1 MQLITP
7 VGGLYSNV
15 NQGIFQPNTAYTQQA
30 LNISRWKCSKL
41 NEAVQ
46 KKILWRFLTA
56 IYQLREKIGVCKNN

>member
-30 LNISRWKCSKL
+30 LNISRWKCSKT
-41 NEAVQ
+41 
-46 KKILWRFLTA
+46 KRS
-56 IYQLREKIGVCKNN
+56 RSEKNTLEFFDSYLSTKGKNRCV

>member
-15 NQGIFQPNTAYTQQA
+15 NQGIFRPNAAYTQQA

-46 KKILWRFLTA
+46 KKNTLEIFDSYLST
-56 IYQLREKIGVCKNN
+56 KGKNRCV